1 MPAALLGP
9 LASIPSPSDGVL
21 HLGPIPLHMYGLM
34 IATGVLVAAWVGRR
48 RYIAKGLAADGADL
62 DPETVREHTER
73 RGAEFDSIAFWAVIA
88 GIIGARLYHVVT
100 DYQLFEGHP
109 ERMVQIWKGGLGIWG
124 AVAGGAIA
132 IWIVCR
138 RRQLVFADLADS
150 IVPGLAFAQAIGRW
164 GNYFNQELFGGP
176 SGLPWAVEID
186 RAHRPV
192 GYERYASFQPTFLY
206 ESLWCLAL
214 GFALLWVDKR
224 YQLVRGQLVCL
235 YAAGYTAF
243 RFVME
248 EMRIDPAHTI
258 GPLRV
263 NAWVS
268 IAVFVTSV
276 ILFFWLG
283 RRARRRA
290 ESGATAVVEETSAP

>member
-1 MPAALLGP
+1 MFPQLVAGP

-34 IATGVLVAAWVGRR
+34 IALGVLVAARIGRT
-48 RYIAKGLAADGADL
+48 RYVARGSGEAAESKA
-62 DPETVREHTER
+62 R
-73 RGAEFDSIAFWAVIA
+73 AEAFDSLAFWAVIG
-88 GIIGARLYHVVT
+88 GIIGARLYHVIT

-109 ERMVQIWKGGLGIWG
+109 ERMVQIWKGGLAIWG
-124 AVAGGAIA
+124 AVLGGAFA
-132 IWIVCR
+132 AWIVGR
-138 RRQLVFADLADS
+138 RRHLVFADVADS

-164 GNYFNQELFGGP
+164 GNWFNQELFGGP
-176 SGLPWAVEID
+176 TSLPWAVEID

-192 GYERYASFQPTFLY
+192 GYERFATFQPTFLY

-214 GFALLWVDKR
+214 GFALLYVDKR
-224 YQLVRGQLVCL
+224 FKLVRGQLFWL

-243 RFVME
+243 RLPME

-268 IAVFVTSV
+268 IVVFVISV
-276 ILFFWLG
+276 TMFLWLG
-283 RRARRRA
+283 RRARARGVAADGSTVIEERA
-290 ESGATAVVEETSAP
+290 AP